1 MSRSIRPRVLLAA
14 AAASLIAALGFAAP
28 AAAHTAPIPGG
39 VPADGAT
46 VEEMP
51 KDVTIVFGGALL
63 AGGEGA
69 SITADPTGKGED
81 WTAGAPIVDESTLT
95 IPVDPKIPAGEYTV
109 TWRVVAEDGHPLS
122 GTQTFTYAPT
132 AAEDTPAPDASATS
146 EASESS
152 AVDTAAPTETA
163 VAPETPAVTETPA
176 ATDDG
181 SSALPW
187 IIGGGVVV
195 AAALIVGLAL
205 RSRPRRD

>member
-14 AAASLIAALGFAAP
+14 AAASLIAVLGFAAP

-51 KDVTIVFGGALL
+51 KEVTIVFGGALL

-69 SITADPTGKGED
+69 SITADPTGKGDD
-81 WTAGAPIVDESTLT
+81 WTDGAPIVDESTLT
-95 IPVDPKIPAGEYTV
+95 IPVDPEIPAGEYTV
-109 TWRVVAEDGHPLS
+109 TWRVVAEDGHALS

-132 AAEDTPAPDASATS
+132 AAEDTPVPDASATT
-146 EASESS
+146 EPSESS
-152 AVDTAAPTETA
+152 AVDTAAPA
-163 VAPETPAVTETPA
+163 DTPAATLAATETPA

-181 SSALPW
+181 ASALPW
-187 IIGGGVVV
+187 IIGGGAVV
-195 AAALIVGLAL
+195 AAALIVGLVL